1 MKKYKSTPPKDYPV
15 GWNEYDHQSSL
26 LEKWRTLILMLPNG
40 KYKLAGYRK
49 NPYGRKNGHYY
60 WCYMGFVTKSLDK
73 LKNHVLN
80 SVRDEA
86 MDVVNFV
93 NGLKNG

>member
-1 MKKYKSTPPKDYPV
+1 MQFKDYSV
-15 GWNEYDHQSSL
+15 GWHLIDGAYLPSPHQTL
-26 LEKWRTLILMLPNG
+26 LLRLPNG

-60 WCYMGFVTKSLDK
+60 WCFMGFCTKSLDK

-80 SVRDEA
+80 RVRDEA
-86 MDVVNFV
+86 MGIVNFID
-93 NGLKNG
+93 GLKND

>member
-1 MKKYKSTPPKDYPV
+1 MSFKDYPV
-15 GWNEYDHQSSL
+15 GWNEVEHRGLL
-26 LEKWRTLILMLPNG
+26 LEKWRTLVFMLPNR

-60 WCYMGFVTKSLDK
+60 WCYAGFCTKSLDK
-73 LKNHVLN
+73 LKDHVLN

-86 MDVVNFV
+86 MEIVNFV
-93 NGLKNG
+93 KGLKNE

>member
-1 MKKYKSTPPKDYPV
+1 MEDYPV
-15 GWNEYDHQSSL
+15 GWNLIKHSGEL
-26 LEKWRTLILMLPNG
+26 LERWRTLLLMLPNG

-60 WCYMGFVTKSLDK
+60 WCYRGFCTKSVDK

-80 SVRDEA
+80 SVRDES
-86 MDVVNFV
+86 MEIVNFV
-93 NGLKNG
+93 NRLKND

>member
-1 MKKYKSTPPKDYPV
+1 MQFKDYPV
-15 GWNEYDHQSSL
+15 GWHLIDGTFSPSPYQ
-26 LEKWRTLILMLPNG
+26 TLVLMLPNG
-40 KYKLAGYRK
+40 KYKLMGYRK

-60 WCYMGFVTKSLDK
+60 WCHMGFCTKSLDK

-80 SVRDEA
+80 SVGDEA
-86 MDVVNFV
+86 MGIVNFV

>member
-1 MKKYKSTPPKDYPV
+1 MEMEDYPV
-15 GWNEYDHQSSL
+15 GWNEVEHTGLL
-26 LEKWRTLILMLPNG
+26 LERWRTLVLMLPNG

-60 WCYMGFVTKSLDK
+60 WCYAGFCTKSLDK

-80 SVRDEA
+80 KVRDEA
-86 MDVVNFV
+86 MGILNFV
-93 NGLKNG
+93 DGLKND

>member
-1 MKKYKSTPPKDYPV
+1 MQFKDYPV
-15 GWNEYDHQSSL
+15 GWHLIDGTFSPSPYQ
-26 LEKWRTLILMLPNG
+26 TLVLMLPNG
-40 KYKLAGYRK
+40 KYKLMGYRK

-60 WCYMGFVTKSLDK
+60 WCFMGFCTKSLDK

-86 MDVVNFV
+86 TGIVNFV

>member
-1 MKKYKSTPPKDYPV
+1 MQFKDYPV
-15 GWNEYDHQSSL
+15 GWNEVEHTGLFLGEWRAL
-26 LEKWRTLILMLPNG
+26 LLMLPNG

-60 WCYMGFVTKSLDK
+60 WCHAGFCTKSLDK

-86 MDVVNFV
+86 MGIVNFV
-93 NGLKNG
+93 NGLK

>member
-1 MKKYKSTPPKDYPV
+1 MQFKDYPV
-15 GWNEYDHQSSL
+15 GWHLIDSAYLPSPHQ
-26 LEKWRTLILMLPNG
+26 TLILMLPNG

-60 WCYMGFVTKSLDK
+60 WCFMGFCTKSLDK

-93 NGLKNG
+93 NGLENE

>member
-1 MKKYKSTPPKDYPV
+1 MQFKDYPI
-15 GWNEYDHQSSL
+15 GWHLIDGTFSPSPYQTL
-26 LEKWRTLILMLPNG
+26 LLMLPNG

-49 NPYGRKNGHYY
+49 TPYGRKNGHYY
-60 WCYMGFVTKSLDK
+60 WCYKNFVTKSLDK

-86 MDVVNFV
+86 MGVVNFV

>member
-1 MKKYKSTPPKDYPV
+1 MQFKDYPV
-15 GWNEYDHQSSL
+15 GWNEVEHSGEL
-26 LEKWRTLILMLPNG
+26 LEKWRTLLLMLPNG

-60 WCYMGFVTKSLDK
+60 WCYRGFCTKSVDK

-80 SVRDEA
+80 RVRDEA
-86 MDVVNFV
+86 MGIVNFID
-93 NGLKNG
+93 GLKND